1 MNNKQEWNEFL
12 NNLLSNAIAEYK
24 DSEEYKHIKQRKEHI
39 DEMLT
44 TNLTQDEKEFIE
56 EILFELGLMV
66 ESEMEI
72 AYHQGIKDGIWLLK
86 NLGLVA

>member
-1 MNNKQEWNEFL
+1 MNNQQEWNEFL

-24 DSEEYKHIKQRKEHI
+24 TSEEYKHIKQRLEHI

-44 TNLTQDEKEFIE
+44 TNLTADEKAFVE
-56 EILFELGLMV
+56 EILFELGLMA
-66 ESEMEI
+66 ERETEI
-72 AYHQGIKDGIWLLK
+72 AYRQGVKDGVWLLK